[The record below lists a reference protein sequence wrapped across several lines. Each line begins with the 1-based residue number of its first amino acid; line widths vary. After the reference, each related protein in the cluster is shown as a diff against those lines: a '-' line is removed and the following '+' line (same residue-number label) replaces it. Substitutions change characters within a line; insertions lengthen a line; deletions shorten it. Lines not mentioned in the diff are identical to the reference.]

1 MIYKALMILALISQQ
16 LAYFFAYLKQ
26 QQGIEVLS
34 GGFYYLNA
42 FTHSILWFGY
52 IYSNKGRDR
61 WSARIMFYGIV
72 LSGNQLVDEISK
84 KAMETQLNEI
94 ILGILIILHVAY
106 SLGHEYGRKHRT

>member
-1 MIYKALMILALISQQ
+1 MIYKALMVLALISQQ

-26 QQGIEVLS
+26 QQGLEILS
-34 GGFYYLNA
+34 GSFYYFNA
-42 FTHSILWFGY
+42 FTHFLLWFGY
-52 IYSNKGRDR
+52 IYSSERDR
-61 WSARIMFYGIV
+61 WAKRIMFYGIV
-72 LSGNQLVDEISK
+72 LSGNQLVDEISR